1 MLLTEQWPAPAVA
14 TWKAV
19 AQTLTHGL
27 DSLSPSIRWA
37 IGIASLFGVLLGIL
51 DSTLPTHR
59 ARYLPSAAALGT
71 GVCLAC
77 VGVADDGPW
86 RDHDLGRELSLAKC
100 DAALCDHGSGGAD
113 RR

>member
-1 MLLTEQWPAPAVA
+1 FKVGKAIGATPHKQVIAQILGIFVGSIVGVFAYLALIPDPQTMLLTEQWPAPAVA

-59 ARYLPSAAALGT
+59 ARYLPSA
-71 GVCLAC
+71 
-77 VGVADDGPW
+77 
-86 RDHDLGRELSLAKC
+86 
-100 DAALCDHGSGGAD
+100 
-113 RR
+113 